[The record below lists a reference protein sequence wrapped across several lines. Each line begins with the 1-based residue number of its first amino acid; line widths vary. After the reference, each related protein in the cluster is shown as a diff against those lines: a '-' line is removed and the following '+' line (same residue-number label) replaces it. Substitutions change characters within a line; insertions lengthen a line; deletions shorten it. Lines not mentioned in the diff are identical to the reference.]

1 MTRPQPDAALMEVST
16 KSLALGDAATQLIGG
31 LKMVLKRALACLFV
45 LTLASGVL
53 LAQSSDLKVAHTT
66 HSGPITP
73 SAKPSPKLTTIF
85 SNLGPTSTDAYNDTT
100 GYYILGPD
108 NSVGLPEQGIGVPF
122 IPAANSHVEQLQVA
136 VGWESGTSLVN
147 VGLYSDNA
155 GVVGTLLSTGHAAT
169 IPVFGTCCQL
179 VTVNI
184 KSTAVTA
191 KTQYWIVVT
200 SDDTNAPDF
209 TGVFA
214 ASNLAIIGGDVGLT
228 GWFSFTTN
236 TPAAAARGSV
246 P

>member
-1 MTRPQPDAALMEVST
+1 
-16 KSLALGDAATQLIGG
+16 
-31 LKMVLKRALACLFV
+31 MVLKRALTCLFV

-85 SNLGPTSTDAYNDTT
+85 SNLGPTSTNAYNDTT
-100 GYYILGPD
+100 GYYVLGPD

-122 IPAANSHVEQLQVA
+122 IPAANAHVEQLQVA

-155 GVVGTLLSTGHAAT
+155 GVVGTLLSTGHAST

-191 KTQYWIVVT
+191 GTQYWIVVT
-200 SDDTNAPDF
+200 SDDTKAPDF

-214 ASNLAIIGGDVGLT
+214 ASNLAIIGGDVGLA

>member
-1 MTRPQPDAALMEVST
+1 
-16 KSLALGDAATQLIGG
+16 
-31 LKMVLKRALACLFV
+31 MVLKRALACLFV
-45 LTLASGVL
+45 FALTSGVL
-53 LAQSSDLKVAHTT
+53 LAQDAELKVAHTT

-73 SAKPSPKLTTIF
+73 APKSAPKLTTIF
-85 SNLGPTSTDAYNDTT
+85 SNLGPTSTNAYNDTT
-100 GYYILGPD
+100 GYYVLGPN
-108 NSVGLPEQGIGVPF
+108 NSVGLPEQWIGVPF

-147 VGLYSDNA
+147 VGLYSDN
-155 GVVGTLLSTGHAAT
+155 GGTVGTLLATGHSAS

-191 KTQYWIVVT
+191 GTQYWIVAS
-200 SDDTNAPDF
+200 SDDVNAPDF
-209 TGVFA
+209 TGVFQ
-214 ASNLAIIGGDVGLT
+214 ASNLAIIAGDVGLA

-236 TPAAAARGSV
+236 TPAAAARGTV